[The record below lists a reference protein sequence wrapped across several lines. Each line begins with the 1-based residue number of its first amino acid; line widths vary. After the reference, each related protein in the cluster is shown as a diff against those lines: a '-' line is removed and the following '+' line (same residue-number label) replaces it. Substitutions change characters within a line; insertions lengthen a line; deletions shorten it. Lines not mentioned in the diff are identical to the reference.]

1 MTHNEIS
8 PAPARV
14 ALVTGSSRGL
24 GRAMALRLAQDGFTV
39 AVHYGRGEAE
49 AQQVAADIRAAGG
62 AAQVFGADLSQPANA
77 GTLVED
83 VIAAL
88 GRLDVLV
95 NNAGIT
101 RDGLAIRMKDEDWD
115 AVLQTNLSSAFA
127 ACRAA
132 LKHMMKNR
140 SGRIVNVSSVVALA
154 GNPGQANYV
163 ASKAGLIGLT
173 RALAKEY
180 GGRGITVNAI
190 APGFIE
196 SDMTAKL
203 PEDTKK
209 QYQANIPL
217 ARFGQPEEVAALVA
231 FLASEGAGYITGQ
244 TVGVDGGMNPN

>member
-1 MTHNEIS
+1 MTHNETA
-8 PAPARV
+8 PAPPRV

-244 TVGVDGGMNPN
+244 TIGVDGGMNPN